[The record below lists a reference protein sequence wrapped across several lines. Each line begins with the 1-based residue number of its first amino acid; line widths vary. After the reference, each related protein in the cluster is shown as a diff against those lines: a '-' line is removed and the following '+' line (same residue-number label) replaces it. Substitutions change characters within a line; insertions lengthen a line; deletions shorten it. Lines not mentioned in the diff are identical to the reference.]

1 MVSQRDLAQVVTQ
14 INSSYTLLVNRLTE
28 LESELKALKAANTSK
43 KESKEKPWLFAWNML
58 ECPA

>member
-43 KESKEKPWLFAWNML
+43 KESKEKP
-58 ECPA
+58 